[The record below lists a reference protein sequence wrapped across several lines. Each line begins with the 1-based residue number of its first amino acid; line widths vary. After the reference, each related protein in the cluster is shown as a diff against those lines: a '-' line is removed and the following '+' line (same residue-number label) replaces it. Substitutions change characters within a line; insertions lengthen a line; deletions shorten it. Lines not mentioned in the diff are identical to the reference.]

1 MPTVCLRALF
11 GASLLAA
18 STSLSAVAQQQQQAP
33 GYEGRL
39 KQGAIFDKTMNLAT
53 IGVLTESVGGTS
65 VRITADLAHEFD
77 RHGQVRLLAMVG
89 KGAVQNV
96 ADIIYL
102 KGTDVSI
109 VQSDAL
115 EYYRKNIWNGVDK
128 SIHYITSMYEDEVHV
143 LARRDVGGLNDLA
156 GKKVNL
162 DLPGS
167 GTQLTGSILFERLG
181 IPIEVVSV
189 DQERALAMLE
199 RGEIAAAV
207 MVSGKPVAPLG
218 RVERADN
225 ASEFRLLGVPPV
237 PQLLE
242 SYRPA
247 RLAHD
252 DYPGLI
258 PPDEAVDTISVRSV
272 MAVFNWPANSD
283 RYARVARFI
292 DSFFPGVGNLQAAG
306 YRHAKW
312 REVDIRAD
320 VPGWTRLKAA
330 DDWLRRH
337 PVAAPRRGDP
347 ELARAFEA
355 FLRERAP
362 QLHQQLGDAER
373 AKLFED
379 FQGWRV
385 GEAKVQAEPAAARD
399 EPVSIEAA
407 EPAR

>member
-1 MPTVCLRALF
+1 MPNVRLRALF

-18 STSLSAVAQQQQQAP
+18 SASLPAVAQQQQQQAP

-115 EYYRKNIWNGVDK
+115 EYYRKNIWNGVDR

-162 DLPGS
+162 DLLGS
-167 GTQLTGSILFERLG
+167 GSQLTGSTIFERLG
-181 IPIEVVSV
+181 IPVEVVSV

-207 MVSGKPVAPLG
+207 MV
-218 RVERADN
+218 
-225 ASEFRLLGVPPV
+225 
-237 PQLLE
+237 
-242 SYRPA
+242 
-247 RLAHD
+247 
-252 DYPGLI
+252 
-258 PPDEAVDTISVRSV
+258 
-272 MAVFNWPANSD
+272 
-283 RYARVARFI
+283 
-292 DSFFPGVGNLQAAG
+292 
-306 YRHAKW
+306 
-312 REVDIRAD
+312 
-320 VPGWTRLKAA
+320 
-330 DDWLRRH
+330 
-337 PVAAPRRGDP
+337 
-347 ELARAFEA
+347 
-355 FLRERAP
+355 
-362 QLHQQLGDAER
+362 
-373 AKLFED
+373 
-379 FQGWRV
+379 
-385 GEAKVQAEPAAARD
+385 
-399 EPVSIEAA
+399 
-407 EPAR
+407 